1 MVRVSTSPTEI
12 VQNLVKLGFARLTIE
27 KNFSKFS
34 KKISTIRKLIKF
46 CILHARLSVIG
57 LFSNYFNIRSNMGR
71 LCLGSLDAFK
81 FTFQHVIV
89 NLRIPSLF
97 YFWLNGLYNRPLKSL
112 ITSGYYDFL
121 CKLFEKIDFHR

>member
-1 MVRVSTSPTEI
+1 MVRVSTTPKEKCLKF
-12 VQNLVKLGFARLTIE
+12 VLVRVSTPNY
-27 KNFSKFS
+27 KNFFSKFS